1 MGNGEKKM
9 RELSSN
15 SGPAG
20 NKISSSV
27 IPAAPQEISGLA
39 CAKGQIPVI
48 RAENLVKTFGMFH
61 KVNSVN
67 GISFQINSGEIVGL
81 LGGNGA
87 GKSTTFD
94 MLSGLTRPTGGKIL
108 LFDPQVQSWIPVTNV
123 PLYQRA
129 LHGVCYLPQ
138 KPSVFAGLTTRQN
151 ILGIMEIMSSK
162 DLRKSIDAYDP
173 ELRTREDFCD
183 SLLTLFDLYK
193 RRDEKVSKLSGGEKR
208 RLEIARSFIRKP
220 RLILM
225 DEPFAAVDIPGI
237 DICGQMFRKVRD
249 MGISIL
255 IVDHRV
261 DEILKLCD
269 RAIYLENGVI
279 HAEGEPWEIV
289 RVPAVQRNLLL
300 TLTESLLKMFPEPKR
315 EIHRRTDE
323 SGLNKNN
330 SGFFQTRSMSSS
342 STVRVEEI

>member
-1 MGNGEKKM
+1 MI
-9 RELSSN
+9 ELSSDIGSADKHKQFS
-15 SGPAG
+15 SGFRE
-20 NKISSSV
+20 SSSSSRKAV
-27 IPAAPQEISGLA
+27 TDRTS
-39 CAKGQIPVI
+39 GQIPVI
-48 RAENLVKTFGMFH
+48 CAENLVKTFGIFH

-94 MLSGLTRPTGGKIL
+94 MLSGLTRPTGGKIS
-108 LFDPQVQSWIPVTNV
+108 LFDSQTQAWIPITNV
-123 PLYQRA
+123 PLYRRA
-129 LHGVCYLPQ
+129 LHGICYLPQ

-151 ILGIMEIMSSK
+151 LLGIMEIMSSR
-162 DLRKSIDAYDP
+162 DLKKSMEAYDP
-173 ELRTREDFCD
+173 SLQTREDFCD

-249 MGISIL
+249 MGVSIL

-269 RAIYLENGVI
+269 RAIYLENGII
-279 HAEGEPWEIV
+279 HAEGKPWEIV

-300 TLTESLLKMFPEPKR
+300 ALTESLLKMFPEPEEKMN
-315 EIHRRTDE
+315 EKIQNENFHGENE
-323 SGLNKNN
+323 SR
-330 SGFFQTRSMSSS
+330 FFQTRPTSTST
-342 STVRVEEI
+342 TVRVEEI